1 MNSTKRFI
9 QSDKS
14 FRGAVTPSPE
24 TAWQLARGVVWLVS
38 RTQIAFWQAYFDG
51 VKYPNIALPSRRIFR
66 AGADA

>member
-14 FRGAVTPSPE
+14 LRGAVIPSPK

-51 VKYPNIALPSRRIFR
+51 GKYPN
-66 AGADA
+66 

>member
-14 FRGAVTPSPE
+14 LRGAVTPSPE
-24 TAWQLARGVVWLVS
+24 TAWQLARGVVWLMS

-51 VKYPNIALPSRRIFR
+51 VKYPK
-66 AGADA
+66 